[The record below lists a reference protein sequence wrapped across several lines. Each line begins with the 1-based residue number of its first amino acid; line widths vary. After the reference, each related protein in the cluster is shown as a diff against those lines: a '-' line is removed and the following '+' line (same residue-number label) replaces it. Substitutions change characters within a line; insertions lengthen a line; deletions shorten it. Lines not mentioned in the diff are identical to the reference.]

1 MAYLLCRHI
10 RTNGRRC
17 KAASL
22 NQNIFCFFHQHL
34 HHTHRTFRPTE
45 ATQAYLLPGQHIQL
59 NPLED
64 RDSIQ
69 VALSVV
75 INALATGQLDIKRA
89 TAILYGLQLASN
101 NAVRLDLDPYPLD
114 VVRTAEQTPDGQELA
129 TPAVMR
135 WTPSKS
141 RRQRKQARLESETP
155 SASS

>member
-1 MAYLLCRHI
+1 MEFDLCRHI
-10 RTNGRRC
+10 RTNGTRC
-17 KAASL
+17 GSPALRDKDY
-22 NQNIFCFFHQHL
+22 CFFHSRLAQ
-34 HHTHRTFRPTE
+34 HHTGFRHTAE
-45 ATQAYLLPGQHIQL
+45 TRGYLIPGQHIQL

-141 RRQRKQARLESETP
+141 RRQRKQARLEPETP